1 VTPDQFTELLYVAA
15 DGVATVTL
23 NCPAR
28 RNAWSGTMALEYRWA
43 LHCANEDPAVRAVV
57 LTGAGGDFCVGAHT
71 DNLERI
77 GASGGAY
84 DRHRAALP
92 PYPEGTPPWLRHN
105 HCYPL
110 TLGLPVIAAIEG
122 ACAGAG
128 FVLATYADLRW
139 ASSDA
144 RIAPSFARLGLP
156 AEYGTAWLLARQV
169 GVPNAL
175 ELLWSPDVLDGE
187 EAARLGWVQHT
198 TPPGTVLDA
207 AMARARTL
215 ARRSSAL
222 SLASMKRAVIVDAA
236 ADLGTAY
243 EHSVTEMNLALGQAD
258 FRRGIAAQR
267 AKSQPDFLV
276 P

>member
-1 VTPDQFTELLYVAA
+1 MTPDQFTELLYVVD

-23 NCPAR
+23 NRPER

-43 LHCANEDPAVRAVV
+43 LYCANEDPAVRVV
-57 LTGAGGDFCVGAHT
+57 MVTGAGGDFCVGAHA

-92 PYPEGTPPWLRHN
+92 PYPEGTPEWLRHN

-110 TLGLPVIAAIEG
+110 TLGVPVIAAIEG

-128 FVLATYADLRW
+128 FVVATYADLRW

-156 AEYGTAWLLARQV
+156 AEYGIAWLLARQV
-169 GVPNAL
+169 GVANAM
-175 ELLWSPDVLDGE
+175 ELLWSPDVIDGE
-187 EAARLGWVQHT
+187 EAARLGWAQHT
-198 TPPGTVLDA
+198 ALPGTVAGA
-207 AMARARTL
+207 AAARARTL
-215 ARRSSAL
+215 ARHSSAL
-222 SLASMKRAVIVDAA
+222 SLGSMKRAVIVDAA

-243 EHSVTEMNLALGQAD
+243 EQSVTAMNRALAHAD
-258 FRRGIAAQR
+258 FRRGVAAQR
-267 AKSQPDFLV
+267 AKARPNFLV